1 MRRRRIGC
9 LVLAAFLAL
18 PLALPTV
25 AHASNFYDVTGH
37 WAEFYISKVYDE
49 NIIKGYPNGYFQPD
63 QSVTRA
69 EFAAMIN
76 KTFDL
81 DKLGGDDS
89 ITYNDVPASAWYY
102 NDVERAVIAGYAGG
116 YSDNTFRP
124 NNPITREEAAVMLD
138 RMISAGK
145 KNGAVKSFADAKS
158 IDTWATASIS
168 KLNGKGYMGAYDDGK
183 LHPTDPL
190 TRAQTSKIIS
200 DILDNEDIVTSR
212 TVVDKDGTTLSNK
225 TYVGKVLIDE
235 DLAEGSVTIDNCVIV
250 GELIIE
256 GGGNATVTINN
267 TRVSSATVD
276 KDKKPV
282 RILTKGSTVIKK
294 IDISQGCTLQPA
306 GKGSY
311 SFPDVTINRESEVT
325 LKGTFPKVT
334 IEGSKVSLTV
344 ASGQINYLDVT
355 SSGKYSDIILSGK
368 SIVSDAAINAECYF
382 HGTGSI
388 SLMTVNADNVTYETK
403 PDKMLVGLSSDRP
416 ESEGNDDIS
425 VAFKPKNKT
434 DDVDIDTTITATFN
448 TSVMLANGSAITGS
462 NVASF
467 LTLRPIALTGTAVAC
482 TATINNAKKVITLT
496 PSAKLSEFTKYYIV
510 LTGSAVKNI
519 GDNLN
524 DAEKSYF
531 TTGGTTPKL
540 NNYALTASATA
551 ITVSFTPNVTG
562 AAYFIATTSSAIP
575 TSSEII
581 AVNKSVTTTASTPG
595 SITLSGLSE
604 GTTYYVYGVLV
615 GSNTA
620 VSSIVS
626 ASATTPTSYA
636 ALSSLTLVASGGS
649 NLLTGFSSTEKTYS
663 VIVPL
668 GTTTVDVSAGTNTTA
683 NTNAVI
689 AINSTTGSSLAGIA
703 VTSGTTTVITVT
715 ISADNKTSSTY
726 TINVTVAAT

>member
-9 LVLAAFLAL
+9 LVLAAILAL

-63 QSVTRA
+63 RSVTRA
-69 EFAAMIN
+69 EFASMVN

-81 DKLGGDDS
+81 DKLEIDDPIS
-89 ITYNDVPASAWYY
+89 YSDVPASAWYY
-102 NDVERAVIAGYAGG
+102 NDVELAITAGYAGG

-138 RMISAGK
+138 RMISAGTK
-145 KNGAVKSFADAKS
+145 TGSVKSFADAKS
-158 IDTWATASIS
+158 INAWATAAIS

-200 DILDNEDIVTSR
+200 DILDNEDIITKK
-212 TVVDKDGTTLSNK
+212 TVVDTDGITLENK
-225 TYVGKVLIDE
+225 TFVGDVLIDE

-256 GGGNATVTINN
+256 GGGSATVTINN
-267 TRVSSATVD
+267 TRVSKSTVD
-276 KDKKPV
+276 KDDKPV
-282 RILTKGSTVIKK
+282 RIVTKGSTVIKK

-311 SFPDVTINRESEVT
+311 SFPDVTINRESDVT

-334 IEGSKVSLTV
+334 IKGSKVLLTV

-355 SSGKYSDIILSGK
+355 SSGKYADIILTGK
-368 SIVSDAAINAECYF
+368 SVVSDAAINAECYF
-382 HGTGSI
+382 HGTGTI

-403 PDKMLVGLSSDRP
+403 PDKMVVGLATDRP
-416 ESEGNDDIS
+416 ESEGNEEIS
-425 VAFKPKNKT
+425 VTFKPSNKA

-467 LTLRPIALTGTAVAC
+467 LTLRPASITGTAVSC
-482 TATINNAKKVITLT
+482 TATINSAKKVITLT
-496 PSAKLSEFTKYYIV
+496 PSANLSEFTKYYII
-510 LTGSAVKNI
+510 LTASTIKNI
-519 GDNLN
+519 GENLN
-524 DAEKSYF
+524 DSEKSYF

-540 NNYALTASATA
+540 NSYSLAAGTTSITAA
-551 ITVSFTPNVTG
+551 FTPNVTG
-562 AAYFIATTSSAIP
+562 TAYFIATTSSSSP
-575 TSSEII
+575 TASEII
-581 AVNKSVTTTASTPG
+581 AAKQSVATTASTSA
-595 SITLSGLSE
+595 SITLSGLTE

-626 ASATTPTSYA
+626 ASTTTSTSYA
-636 ALSSLTLVASGGS
+636 ALSSLTLAASGGS
-649 NLLTGFSSTEKTYS
+649 NLLTDFSSSVKTYS
-663 VIVPL
+663 VVVPL
-668 GTTTVDVSAGTNTTA
+668 GTTTVDVTAGTNATA
-683 NTNAVI
+683 NPNAVI
-689 AINSTTGSSLAGIA
+689 AINSTTGTSLAGIA
-703 VTSGTTTVITVT
+703 VTAGSTTVITIS
-715 ISADNKTSSTY
+715 ISADGKTASTY
-726 TINVTVAAT
+726 TINVTVATS